1 MASSS
6 AICGVHAGG
15 VVGVTTN
22 NNHRGRTGV
31 TMIKGTPRRR
41 RTFVVPCNA
50 SAGGDGSSATTTT
63 ATTTTTTAVTF
74 KAPPRT
80 CSAAAAEA
88 RSVLR
93 ALREGDPKSVPHR
106 VRVEL
111 PLPPADMNTDEI
123 RYLGLHGQAADWSG
137 GMQQRYRVT
146 KGYIE
151 DSMLDGEEAATREE
165 RGNSALEPT
174 RASCFCV

>member
-1 MASSS
+1 MAASS
-6 AICGVHAGG
+6 ATFGVRAGG
-15 VVGVTTN
+15 VVGITTTA
-22 NNHRGRTGV
+22 NHRRRGRRV
-31 TMIKGTPRRR
+31 TQKQGAARPWPPSGRRL
-41 RTFVVPCNA
+41 VVAPCNA
-50 SAGGDGSSATTTT
+50 SSSSSSAGGDGSSATT
-63 ATTTTTTAVTF
+63 ATTDTTTTF

-80 CSAAAAEA
+80 CSAAASEA

-151 DSMLDGEEAATREE
+151 GSMLDGE
-165 RGNSALEPT
+165 GGGG
-174 RASCFCV
+174 RARRQR